1 MHSTGISWHLCFIG
15 MLTCLCLTIQ
25 LECPSPA
32 VAQEDPVV
40 LFQNFHNAYL
50 PHAVAQASN
59 AHSTQLLLDLSDSG
73 DVRIKYGKTSL
84 TIACNLDTPDDRH
97 RQQPPSMTTPPQLQA
112 STMPGLN
119 LMLTFAF

>member
-1 MHSTGISWHLCFIG
+1 MHSTGIPWHLCFIG

-25 LECPSPA
+25 PA
-32 VAQEDPVV
+32 VAQEDPVL